1 MDSRWTPEPDCNAR
15 EVLDRIGDKW
25 SLLVLSNLQDGP
37 IRFNA
42 LRRHVAGISQRLLT
56 VTLRSLERDG
66 YINRTE
72 TTGILLQVEYG
83 LTDLGWDLLK
93 LTGSIVEWAHSRN
106 ARIADARSDFEAR
119 TVTPEGSNDADH
131 VLGRQ
136 EAFLPAIERPSRV
149 GLR

>member
-15 EVLDRIGDKW
+15 EVLDRLGDKW

-66 YINRTE
+66 YIDRTE
-72 TTGILLQVEYG
+72 MTGIVLQVEYG
-83 LTDLGWDLLK
+83 LTDLGWDLVR
-93 LTGSIVEWAHSRN
+93 LTRSIVTWAHSRS
-106 ARIADARSDFEAR
+106 ARIADARSSFDAR
-119 TVTPEGSNDADH
+119 AVASDSAPDAEH
-131 VLGRQ
+131 MPGH
-136 EAFLPAIERPSRV
+136 EAFCSTVDHPRRA